1 MDEQIQRLRTLENQ
15 VAYLYRHLGLDP
27 ADAVPDASGGLS
39 PDVVQL
45 INSGNLIQAIK
56 LHRERTGLGLAEA
69 KDAVDAF
76 ERRYRLG

>member
-1 MDEQIQRLRTLENQ
+1 MDDEYRRLHTLETQ

-27 ADAVPDASGGLS
+27 ADAVPDASGGLA

-45 INSGNLIQAIK
+45 INSGNKIQAIK
-56 LHRERTGLGLAEA
+56 LHRERTGVGLAEA

-76 ERRYRLG
+76 ERRYKLG